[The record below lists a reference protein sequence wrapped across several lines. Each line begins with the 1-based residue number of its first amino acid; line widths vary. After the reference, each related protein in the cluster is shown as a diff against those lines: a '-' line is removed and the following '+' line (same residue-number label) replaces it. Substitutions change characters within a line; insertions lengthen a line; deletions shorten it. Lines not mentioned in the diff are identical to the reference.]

1 MRKFIFILLLFIS
14 CNPSST
20 EPTETIKGTVVS
32 VADGDT
38 MTILT
43 DSEERIKVRLYGIDA
58 PEKGQDF
65 SNKARPYLNDLCY
78 GKTVKVEKKGI
89 DQYDR
94 TLGIVYLDE
103 LNLNQE
109 MVKEGL
115 AWYYNH
121 YVEDPVLEG
130 LEKTA
135 RQQKLNIWSLKNPT
149 PPYEYRKKQRTE
161 RSKREQR
168 N

>member
-20 EPTETIKGTVVS
+20 ELTETIKGTVVS

-65 SNKARPYLNDLCY
+65 SNKARTYLNDLCY

-161 RSKREQR
+161 RSKREPR

>member
-14 CNPSST
+14 CNPPST
-20 EPTETIKGTVVS
+20 EPAETIKGKVVS

-43 DSEERIKVRLYGIDA
+43 DSKERIKVRLYGIDA

-65 SNKARPYLNDLCY
+65 SSKARTYLNDLCY
-78 GKTVKVEKKGI
+78 GKTVKVKKKGI

-94 TLGIVYLDE
+94 VLGIVYLDE
-103 LNLNQE
+103 LNLNRE

-121 YVEDPVLEG
+121 YVEDPVLEE

-135 RQQKLNIWSLKNPT
+135 RQQKLNIWSLKSPT
-149 PPYEYRKKQRTE
+149 PPYEYRKKQRSE
-161 RSKREQR
+161 RSDREAR

>member
-14 CNPSST
+14 CNPPST
-20 EPTETIKGTVVS
+20 EPAETIKGKVVS

-43 DSEERIKVRLYGIDA
+43 DSKERIKVRLYGIDA

-65 SNKARPYLNDLCY
+65 SSKARIHLNELCY

-94 TLGIVYLDE
+94 LLGIVYLDE

-109 MVKEGL
+109 MIKEGL
-115 AWYYNH
+115 AWYYDH
-121 YVEDPVLEG
+121 YVEDPVLEE

-135 RQQKLNIWSLKNPT
+135 RQQKLNIWSLKKPT
-149 PPYEYRKKQRTE
+149 PPYEYRKKQRSE
-161 RSKREQR
+161 KSDREAR

>member
-38 MTILT
+38 MTIIT

-161 RSKREQR
+161 RSKREPR